1 VARGY
6 EGRELNRG
14 IRRREGRKIKTDG
27 RSQCHN
33 ISYDGVVTVGGS
45 DGQDCPRLSWSP
57 HSSIPSSLA
66 PFLFLHLGE
75 PEEKNGQSEE

>member
-1 VARGY
+1 MARGY

-45 DGQDCPRLSWSP
+45 DGQDCPRLLLGRL
-57 HSSIPSSLA
+57 IVPSRHHWLLS
-66 PFLFLHLGE
+66 FSFT
-75 PEEKNGQSEE
+75 